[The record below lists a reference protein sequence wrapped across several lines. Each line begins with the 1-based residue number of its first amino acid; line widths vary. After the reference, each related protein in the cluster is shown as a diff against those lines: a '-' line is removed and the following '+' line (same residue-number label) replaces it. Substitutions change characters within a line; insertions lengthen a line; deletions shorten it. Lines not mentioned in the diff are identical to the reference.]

1 MNFREHLPCRTSLS
15 ERKFRALILLN
26 DLSFQPVQNADI
38 ELPDALKLVL
48 EKDFFAIT
56 NDRQV

>member
-1 MNFREHLPCRTSLS
+1 M
-15 ERKFRALILLN
+15 
-26 DLSFQPVQNADI
+26 DI

-56 NDRQV
+56 NDRQVYKYF